1 MSHLAAVALRSMI
14 LAGELRPGDRVVE
27 NQLTETLGVSKPPLR
42 EAMRVLEQEGLIVRT
57 PRRGAVVTPLTLHD
71 VYEIFTLRHSLERL
85 AIDLGV
91 PSRSPARVARCRDAY
106 AALARAAEDGDAAAV
121 TERGFAFHLAVV
133 GLAGHRRI
141 EDAYRALALQLQLCM
156 GMNRQARRSR
166 ETLLGDALRHRR
178 ILELIE
184 GGDTEGLRRELV
196 HHGDKTFL
204 LDADHNFPGGSPE
217 SLAWL
222 ESVRRLAEAHDGT
235 TAGSRGDGRPGG

>member
-1 MSHLAAVALRSMI
+1 MMDTA
-14 LAGELRPGDRVVE
+14 
-27 NQLTETLGVSKPPLR
+27 PLR
-42 EAMRVLEQEGLIVRT
+42 
-57 PRRGAVVTPLTLHD
+57 
-71 VYEIFTLRHSLERL
+71 
-85 AIDLGV
+85 
-91 PSRSPARVARCRDAY
+91 
-106 AALARAAEDGDAAAV
+106 
-121 TERGFAFHLAVV
+121 
-133 GLAGHRRI
+133 
-141 EDAYRALALQLQLCM
+141 DAYRALALQLQLCM